1 MTRLLLSF
9 LVATAVSAGVVAQT
23 VRPAGAVLYE
33 GARLV
38 TGDGGTP
45 IERSAFLVEN
55 GRFTRVGR
63 QGEVP
68 APSGAV
74 RVDLAGKTV
83 IPALIDAHS
92 HIGYMKNLTSGP
104 QNYTREN
111 ILDHMHRFAYFGV
124 AASQA
129 MGSDFGDLPFQI
141 RDELLAGKDPD
152 AARFLTAGRGLSPLE
167 EISPGNMRHAAYVV
181 TTVEGARAD
190 VRELARLKVPLVKTW
205 VDSRGGT
212 IKAMAPALYGAILD
226 EAHTLGMRVAVH
238 ATGLGDAKNLL
249 KAGIDVFGHMISDV
263 DDELVALFKAHPDT
277 VILLALSAPR
287 RIVSAP
293 CLNPPHPLIR
303 ETVSPEQITR
313 LQNRLAAQTPEEGA
327 QARQAW
333 DRLARGVRLL
343 AAAGVTIGVGTD
355 GGGQTGDQ
363 FVGWTMHAEL
373 ENMVAAGMTPAQVL
387 VAAARTA
394 AAIIGLDDLG
404 MVASGKSADFV
415 VLDANPLD
423 DITNTRQISKVFLRG
438 HEVDRARLRAGWAA
452 EVSSARSTNSEPA
465 AGGR

>member
-152 AARFLTAGRGLSPLE
+152 AARFLTA
-167 EISPGNMRHAAYVV
+167 
-181 TTVEGARAD
+181 
-190 VRELARLKVPLVKTW
+190 
-205 VDSRGGT
+205 
-212 IKAMAPALYGAILD
+212 
-226 EAHTLGMRVAVH
+226 
-238 ATGLGDAKNLL
+238 
-249 KAGIDVFGHMISDV
+249 
-263 DDELVALFKAHPDT
+263 
-277 VILLALSAPR
+277 
-287 RIVSAP
+287 
-293 CLNPPHPLIR
+293 
-303 ETVSPEQITR
+303 
-313 LQNRLAAQTPEEGA
+313 
-327 QARQAW
+327 
-333 DRLARGVRLL
+333 
-343 AAAGVTIGVGTD
+343 
-355 GGGQTGDQ
+355 
-363 FVGWTMHAEL
+363 
-373 ENMVAAGMTPAQVL
+373 
-387 VAAARTA
+387 
-394 AAIIGLDDLG
+394 
-404 MVASGKSADFV
+404 
-415 VLDANPLD
+415 
-423 DITNTRQISKVFLRG
+423 
-438 HEVDRARLRAGWAA
+438 
-452 EVSSARSTNSEPA
+452 
-465 AGGR
+465 